1 MTCLPTGVGTT
12 LTFSTYTAEIRSLDG
27 FSISQ
32 DSVEK
37 TNLASTGGWR
47 EFCPGLKDA
56 GEVTIEVNFD
66 PNTDV
71 PHSIEDTLTITW
83 PLFEGDSVPASWACE
98 AHLSSYEP
106 SATLEDTLSAS
117 VTFKLSGEPTFT
129 DSV

>member
-1 MTCLPTGVGTT
+1 MAECLTGIGTT
-12 LTFSTYTAEIRSLDG
+12 LTFSTFTAEIISLDG
-27 FSISQ
+27 FSIQQ
-32 DSVEK
+32 DSIER

-56 GEVTIEVNFD
+56 GEVSLEINFD
-66 PNTDV
+66 PDEDV

-83 PLFEGDSVPASWACE
+83 PLPSGATTPATWSCL

-106 SATLEDTLSAS
+106 SATLEENLSAS
-117 VTFKLSGEPTFT
+117 VTFKLSGQPTFV